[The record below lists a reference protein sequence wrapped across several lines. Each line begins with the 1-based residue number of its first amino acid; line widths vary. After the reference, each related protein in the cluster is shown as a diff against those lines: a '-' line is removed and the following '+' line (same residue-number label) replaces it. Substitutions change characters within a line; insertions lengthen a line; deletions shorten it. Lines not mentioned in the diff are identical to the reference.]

1 MLHIVTNSHHDNYRS
16 ATIMLALVTHAED
29 FDGHIVDHKLRQY
42 FLMLERDLQR
52 ESCSRSNMVMVN
64 RLIG

>member
-1 MLHIVTNSHHDNYRS
+1 
-16 ATIMLALVTHAED
+16 MLALVTHAED